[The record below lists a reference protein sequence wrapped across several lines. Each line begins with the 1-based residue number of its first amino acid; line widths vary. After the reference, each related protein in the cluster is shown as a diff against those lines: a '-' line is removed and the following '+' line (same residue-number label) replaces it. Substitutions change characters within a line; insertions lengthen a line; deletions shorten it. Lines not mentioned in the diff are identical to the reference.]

1 MARVREWVLA
11 HTAGGGGGRVWQGGA
26 ELAAS
31 VKQLSAA
38 LNAQEIPSASN
49 VIDAYNRDV
58 QLQAPRAH
66 ARARRTAHTN
76 SNAHNALEHT
86 THPLTPHT
94 HSHRRH
100 AASRHR
106 PSTSS
111 KRSSTR

>member
-11 HTAGGGGGRVWQGGA
+11 HPAGGGGGRVWQGGG

-66 ARARRTAHTN
+66 ARARRTAPTN
-76 SNAHNALEHT
+76 STCTVPPFKHT
-86 THPLTPHT
+86 PILSRHT
-94 HSHRRH
+94 HTSPPRRL
-100 AASRHR
+100 APQAIDELK
-106 PSTSS
+106 T
-111 KRSSTR
+111 SSTR